1 MGLESASF
9 VNDLVTT
16 NPGAT
21 DAKAQGDD
29 HLRLIKAALKAS
41 FPNSSRAFYIPTSVA
56 AATGTVTIAAADQ
69 GKITPVSAS
78 GASRTVNLPANSGIP
93 DGFECTIFKTD
104 SSSNTVTIDADSS
117 DTINGALTYVLTKQY
132 QGVRLIWLTTFA
144 AWIALPWINAIPYYS
159 GGQDIPFSDIAP
171 SGNAKRLLGA
181 ATATDFSEQTIT
193 AVLEWVSASLARGD
207 LLMRGASAFDRFAPG
222 TSGYLLKSNGAAADL
237 SWTPGPA
244 RAVGEYTGN
253 TQFTGTIPRDDT
265 KPQISEGDAIVSATI
280 SLLNTSSLVRATL
293 SGWASCAISVPI
305 LTVALFCD
313 TVGNDA
319 INVLEAS
326 ADNDDPAINRYNISM
341 VTSHAPATAGSVT
354 YSVRA
359 GSTTSY
365 TFNGLSGSR
374 LYGGSSR
381 VSLLLEEII
390 V

>member
-56 AATGTVTIAAADQ
+56 AATGTVTIAASDQ

-93 DGFECTIFKTD
+93 DGFECTIFKSD

-144 AWIALPWINAIPYYS
+144 AWIALPWINAIPYFS
-159 GGQDIPFSDIAP
+159 GGQDIALTDIAP
-171 SGNAKRLLGA
+171 SGNAKRILA
-181 ATATDFSEQTIT
+181 ATTATDWSEHTIT
-193 AVLEWVSASLARGD
+193 AILEFVSASLAQGD

-222 TSGYLLKSNGAAADL
+222 TSGYFLKSAGSAADL
-237 SWTPGPA
+237 VWEAPPA
-244 RAVGEYTGN
+244 RGYGELTAYTGISSS
-253 TQFTGTIPRDDT
+253 IPVDDT
-265 KPQISEGDAIVSATI
+265 KPQSNEGGQVITASITLNRSTSRVRAFFSGCAFTVTDAATI
-280 SLLNTSSLVRATL
+280 IATICWDQ
-293 SGWASCAISVPI
+293 G
-305 LTVALFCD
+305 TDALQ
-313 TVGNDA
+313 
-319 INVLEAS
+319 VLAMS
-326 ADNDDPAINRYNISM
+326 ADSDGGATNVYNMSM
-341 VTSHAPATAGSVT
+341 EFEHAPGSVGPFT
-354 YSVRA
+354 YQVR
-359 GSTTSY
+359 
-365 TFNGLSGSR
+365 SGSSGNHWYNGNSSAR
-374 LYGGSSR
+374 LFGGSSR
-381 VSLLLEEII
+381 AALTLQEIY